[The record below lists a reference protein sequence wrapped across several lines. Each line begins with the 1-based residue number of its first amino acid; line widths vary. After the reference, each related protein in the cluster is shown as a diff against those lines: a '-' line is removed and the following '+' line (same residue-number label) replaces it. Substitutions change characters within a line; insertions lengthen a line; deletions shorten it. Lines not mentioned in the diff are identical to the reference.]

1 MWSART
7 YRSAGSPR
15 TQAPQ
20 QFQNSRSPRGWW
32 LFNNF
37 VGKSNQLIRQG
48 KSEGLGSFEVDDQ
61 FEFGRLCY
69 AKKPA

>member
-1 MWSART
+1 VPLPDLCTVAISKFSIA
-7 YRSAGSPR
+7 S
-15 TQAPQ
+15 
-20 QFQNSRSPRGWW
+20 GWW

-37 VGKSNQLIRQG
+37 VGKSNQLIWRG
-48 KSEGLGSFEVDDQ
+48 KAEGLGGFEVDDQ